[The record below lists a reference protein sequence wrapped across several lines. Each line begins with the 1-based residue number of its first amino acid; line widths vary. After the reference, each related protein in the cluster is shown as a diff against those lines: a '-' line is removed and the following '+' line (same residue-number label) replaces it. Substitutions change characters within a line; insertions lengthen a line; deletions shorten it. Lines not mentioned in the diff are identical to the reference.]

1 MYDQIRTRE
10 SIAQI
15 FNVLF
20 TANRQLAKL
29 CNSIFFAQRAL
40 FNAGGVL
47 GDFHF
52 TMTATFNFL
61 CAFVTRH
68 GFTSKKY
75 DEIK

>member
-10 SIAQI
+10 SEAQI

-20 TANRQLAKL
+20 TADRQLAQL
-29 CNSIFFAQRAL
+29 GNSIFFAQSAL

-47 GDFHF
+47 GDFDL

-61 CAFVTRH
+61 CTFVTWH

-75 DEIK
+75 DELM